1 MKFATYLLLGAL
13 VFAILRTHR
22 SVQRCEN
29 PQERNFVV
37 RTSVALWLAG
47 ILLAVALVFL
57 PSRGRILMLL
67 PGLFVALSVTRALR
81 NSRHRL
87 REERAGRV
95 DLEKMKRIS

>member
-1 MKFATYLLLGAL
+1 MKFATYLLLGVL

-22 SVQRCEN
+22 SVQRCES
-29 PQERNFVV
+29 PRERNFVI

-57 PSRGRILMLL
+57 PNRGRVVMLL
-67 PGLFVALSVTRALR
+67 PGLFLALSVTRALR